1 MTLVVDA
8 SVAVKWLF
16 SEVFSDSAERL
27 LKPGRKLLAPDLL
40 WAEVAS
46 AACKKVRRG
55 EALLDKTAEA
65 LKDLRRLPI
74 KTYPSATLVQ
84 TALNVA
90 LEAGISVYDGLYLA
104 LSYSQDCSL
113 ITADRKLY
121 DRIREAY
128 PQTEMILLENFRT

>member
-16 SEVFSDSAERL
+16 SEVFSDAAERL
-27 LKPGRKLLAPDLL
+27 LRPGCKLLVPDLL

-46 AACKKVRRG
+46 AACKKVRRK
-55 EALLDKTAEA
+55 EAPPDKTSEG

-74 KTYPSATLVQ
+74 KTYPSTALIQ

-90 LEAGISVYDGLYLA
+90 LEAGLSVYDAIYLA
-104 LSYSQDCSL
+104 LSYDRECPL

-121 DRIREAY
+121 DRIFEAY
-128 PQTEMILLENFRT
+128 PQSETLWLDDIH